1 MKKHFYLWALLL
13 VSTCTYAI
21 PTVTIYMNYQ
31 NVTRSFLV
39 HVPPTYTPQQKLPC
53 VFNLHGYGSDAP
65 QQEFYSRMSE
75 TADTNNFIVV
85 YPNGIANSWNAG
97 FQFPYNSNPDDV
109 GFISKLIDTMY
120 TLYNIDLLRVYACGM
135 SNGGFQSYRLACD
148 LENRI
153 AAIAGVT
160 GTITE
165 LTALNCTQSRRVP
178 VLHIHG
184 TQDPLVNYN
193 GATGYKSVD
202 ETINFVRG
210 KNGCSTTNDVLNL
223 PDTNVNDSS
232 TVQRIRYTDCNDG
245 TEVWLYKITGGGHTW
260 PNAYIDYIYG
270 PTNRDFDASQEIW
283 NFFNRFTLNGP
294 ATGINETASAMQ
306 LQVYPNPS
314 AGNYR
319 LSVAGYA
326 FNNPLQ
332 LLVYDINGKLVLQQ
346 PVTGGNTDVSLT
358 GAHAGMYVLKL
369 QGDGFSVSRRIVKE

>member
-1 MKKHFYLWALLL
+1 MKKHLYLWVLLL
-13 VSTCTYAI
+13 TGACAFAI
-21 PTVTIYMNYQ
+21 PTVTININYQ
-31 NVTRSFLV
+31 NVNRSFLV

-165 LTALNCTQSRRVP
+165 LTALNCVQSRRVP

-184 TQDPLVNYN
+184 TQDPLVAYG
-193 GATGYKSVD
+193 GATGYKSVE
-202 ETINFVRG
+202 ETINFMRG
-210 KNGCSTTNDVLNL
+210 KNGCSSTSDTLQYPNTN
-223 PDTNVNDSS
+223 PNDSS
-232 TVQRIRYTDCNDG
+232 TVERIRYTNCNDG

-283 NFFNRFTLNGP
+283 DFFNRFTLNGP
-294 ATGINETASAMQ
+294 ATGINETAADM
-306 LQVYPNPS
+306 LLTVYPNPS
-314 AGNYR
+314 EGNYR
-319 LSVAGYA
+319 LSIENYP
-326 FNNPLQ
+326 FNTPLE
-332 LLVYDINGKLVLQQ
+332 LLVYDLNGRLVMQQ
-346 PVTGGNTDVSLT
+346 PVTGANTTVNLT
-358 GAHAGMYVLKL
+358 GANTGMYLLKV
-369 QGDGFSVSRRIVKE
+369 QGADFAISRRIVKE